1 VSIPDNAV
9 AINGDTLSIHIEN
22 VALADAFPIGAIGV
36 PSLLSFDITYTKYG
50 SPREIEPN
58 HDPISAFDWSGEM
71 WMATNTGS
79 FSVSHTDGSFSA
91 QGSFSSSGMFGE
103 MGTEKNGIFANEDHE
118 DQQREVRD
126 VGK

>member
-1 VSIPDNAV
+1 
-9 AINGDTLSIHIEN
+9 
-22 VALADAFPIGAIGV
+22 
-36 PSLLSFDITYTKYG
+36 
-50 SPREIEPN
+50 
-58 HDPISAFDWSGEM
+58 M

-91 QGSFSSSGMFGE
+91 QGTFSSSGMFGE

-126 VGK
+126 VDK